1 MPKRPPKPTRLDPD
15 TELYVRC
22 FAIVDADERKLPLL
36 ALPADDGEPPE
47 CVDWRRDLEQEA
59 KNGDLAALARLIQFS
74 PRYLTCPWTVAVI
87 QALRS
92 KRGGAKTLQDRED
105 ATGALDRL
113 AEALRGHNLKGK
125 RPHPGAKVVAT
136 LYDLLLPLYEA
147 AQKDIPQ
154 DPIVLPREFCR
165 YLDGRPLP
173 DGIEKCEE
181 PLIFLG
187 KRGFP
192 EFHYR
197 FTIPK
202 ADVDRLPNR
211 KRKSRSEHIFNVAK
225 TTKEKVDTLVL
236 ERVARILNITGVS
249 DDLDWLKRLVRKGRK
264 SE

>member
-22 FAIVDADERKLPLL
+22 SAIVDADERKLPLL

-47 CVDWRRDLEQEA
+47 CVDWRRDLEQDA

-74 PRYLTCPWTVAVI
+74 PLYLTCPWTVAII

-92 KRGGAKTLQDRED
+92 KRGRAKTLQERED

-113 AEALRGHNLKGK
+113 AGALRGHNPRGK
-125 RPHPGAKVVAT
+125 RPHPGAKDT
-136 LYDLLLPLYEA
+136 SSLFHLLLPLYETA
-147 AQKDIPQ
+147 KEGTSP
-154 DPIVLPREFCR
+154 DPIVLPRVFYR

-173 DGIEKCEE
+173 EGIEKRE
-181 PLIFLG
+181 PTIFLRSG
-187 KRGFP
+187 RRKIPDFV
-192 EFHYR
+192 YC

-202 ADVDRLPNR
+202 SDL
-211 KRKSRSEHIFNVAK
+211 
-225 TTKEKVDTLVL
+225 KELELDGLRGQRVSDCVL
-236 ERVARILNITGVS
+236 WRVACILKIAGARETAIS
-249 DDLDWLKRLVRKGRK
+249 FDLDWVKRLVRKGRK